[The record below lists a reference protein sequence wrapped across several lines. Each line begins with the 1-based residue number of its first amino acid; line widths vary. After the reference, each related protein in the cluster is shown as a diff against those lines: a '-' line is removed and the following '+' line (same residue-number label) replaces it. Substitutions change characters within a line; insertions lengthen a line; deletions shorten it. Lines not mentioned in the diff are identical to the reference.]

1 MSPTIFRERGY
12 RFFFFSLE
20 ESRMHVH
27 IRSQDGEAKYW
38 LEPDIELAKNHRL
51 SKIQLRQIEA
61 IVEAHKDELVA
72 AWQKY
77 FRDSGH

>member
-27 IRSQDGEAKYW
+27 VRSGNGEAEFW
-38 LEPDIELAKNHRL
+38 LE
-51 SKIQLRQIEA
+51 SS
-61 IVEAHKDELVA
+61 VE
-72 AWQKY
+72 
-77 FRDSGH
+77 